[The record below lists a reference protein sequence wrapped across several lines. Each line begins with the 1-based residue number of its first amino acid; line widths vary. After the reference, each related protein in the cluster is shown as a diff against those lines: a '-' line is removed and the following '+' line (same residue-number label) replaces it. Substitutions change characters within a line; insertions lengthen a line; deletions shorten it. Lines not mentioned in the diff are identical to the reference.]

1 MGNKVLCCCKE
12 AAWIG
17 GDEINNSSTTAEVS
31 SRKPIPRSPIAADG
45 FQNDIPLSLSIHNII
60 FSSAKKFGKSA
71 MVFPLEKRFRK
82 NLLLVFINF
91 GWMCR
96 NNDDVNNSEARPVL
110 PGWTEYE

>member
-1 MGNKVLCCCKE
+1 
-12 AAWIG
+12 
-17 GDEINNSSTTAEVS
+17 
-31 SRKPIPRSPIAADG
+31 
-45 FQNDIPLSLSIHNII
+45 
-60 FSSAKKFGKSA
+60 

-110 PGWTEYE
+110 PGWREYE